1 MLKIEDFKGYDGG
14 RELCWKQFN
23 KDESMYEAILI
34 FCFEPIKD
42 NAWYQITIGQCFEN
56 DYKEIENHRFNSLK
70 KAIKWWNEYFG
81 EDDNDDVC
89 FAI

>member
-81 EDDNDDVC
+81 EDDKDDEC

>member
-1 MLKIEDFKGYDGG
+1 MLKIENFKGYDGERG
-14 RELCWKQFN
+14 LCWKRFS
-23 KDESMYEAILI
+23 KDESMYEAILN

-81 EDDNDDVC
+81 EDDKDDVR

>member
-70 KAIKWWNEYFG
+70 KAIKCILLREM
-81 EDDNDDVC
+81 
-89 FAI
+89 

>member
-14 RELCWKQFN
+14 RELCWKRFYKN
-23 KDESMYEAILI
+23 EFMYEAILS

-42 NAWYQITIGQCFEN
+42 NAWYQIIIGQCFEN
-56 DYKEIENHRFNSLK
+56 DYKEIEDHRFNSLK

>member
-1 MLKIEDFKGYDGG
+1 MLKIEDFKGYNGE
-14 RELCWKQFN
+14 RELCWKRFYKN
-23 KDESMYEAILI
+23 EFMYEAILS

-42 NAWYQITIGQCFEN
+42 NAWYQIIIGQCFEN

-70 KAIKWWNEYFG
+70 KAIKWWNVFFEG
-81 EDDNDDVC
+81 DNKDDEC

>member
-1 MLKIEDFKGYDGG
+1 MLKIEDFKGYYGE
-14 RELCWKQFN
+14 RELCWKRFN
-23 KDESMYEAILI
+23 KDESMYEAVLY

-56 DYKEIENHRFNSLK
+56 DYKEEDHRFNSLK

-81 EDDNDDVC
+81 GDDKDDVR
-89 FAI
+89 FSI

>member
-70 KAIKWWNEYFG
+70 KAIKWWNVFFEG
-81 EDDNDDVC
+81 DDKDDEC

>member
-1 MLKIEDFKGYDGG
+1 MLKIEDFKGYYGE
-14 RELCWKQFN
+14 RELCWKRFN
-23 KDESMYEAILI
+23 KNKSMYEAVLY

-56 DYKEIENHRFNSLK
+56 DYKEIGDHRFNSLK

-81 EDDNDDVC
+81 EDDKDDVY

>member
-1 MLKIEDFKGYDGG
+1 MLKIEDFKGYDGE
-14 RELCWKQFN
+14 RELCWKRFN
-23 KDESMYEAILI
+23 KDESMYEAILQ
-34 FCFEPIKD
+34 FCFKPIKD
-42 NAWYQITIGQCFEN
+42 EAWYQITVGRCFEN
-56 DYKEIENHRFNSLK
+56 DYKEIEDHRFNSLK

>member
-1 MLKIEDFKGYDGG
+1 MLKIKDFRGYDGE
-14 RELCWKQFN
+14 RQLWWKRFN
-23 KDESMYEAILI
+23 KEESVQEASLI

>member
-56 DYKEIENHRFNSLK
+56 DYKEIEDHRFNSLK

>member
-81 EDDNDDVC
+81 EDDDGRIHY
-89 FAI
+89 AE

>member
-1 MLKIEDFKGYDGG
+1 MLKIEDFKGYNGERG
-14 RELCWKQFN
+14 LCWKRFYKN
-23 KDESMYEAILI
+23 ESMYEAILS

>member
-1 MLKIEDFKGYDGG
+1 MLEIENFRGYDGK
-14 RELCWKQFN
+14 RELCWKRFYKN
-23 KDESMYEAILI
+23 ESMYEAILI

>member
-1 MLKIEDFKGYDGG
+1 MLKIEDFKGYNGE
-14 RELCWKQFN
+14 RELCWKRFYKN
-23 KDESMYEAILI
+23 ESMYEAILS

-56 DYKEIENHRFNSLK
+56 DYKEIEDHRFNSLK

-89 FAI
+89 FTI

>member
-1 MLKIEDFKGYDGG
+1 
-14 RELCWKQFN
+14 
-23 KDESMYEAILI
+23 MYEAILN

-56 DYKEIENHRFNSLK
+56 DYKEIEDHRFNSLK

-81 EDDNDDVC
+81 EDDKDDVR